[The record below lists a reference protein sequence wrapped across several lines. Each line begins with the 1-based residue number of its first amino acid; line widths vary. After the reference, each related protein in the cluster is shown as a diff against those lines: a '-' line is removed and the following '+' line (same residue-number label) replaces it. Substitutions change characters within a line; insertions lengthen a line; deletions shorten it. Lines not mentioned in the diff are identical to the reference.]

1 MSLYNIFD
9 IVSAPDGTREKN
21 LGTSHAKLPP
31 DQWPLRRP
39 CGAENVDSAP
49 VASLANVFLGAPV
62 AGTLAMQIHASTRKP
77 PYGLSLI
84 NIQ

>member
-1 MSLYNIFD
+1 VKRTWEPAMPNYL
-9 IVSAPDGTREKN
+9 
-21 LGTSHAKLPP
+21 LTS
-31 DQWPLRRP
+31 DPLRRP

-62 AGTLAMQIHASTRKP
+62 AGTLAMQVHASTRKP